1 MRSGKTRCW
10 KICAKSVSFFG
21 NFLDK
26 DMNQEK
32 LPKFLGENRTYDPWR
47 VSRPTHPH
55 PLILAYM
62 GCARRQKV
70 LLG

>member
-1 MRSGKTRCW
+1 MSEKQDVG
-10 KICAKSVSFFG
+10 KSVQKVSSFFG